1 MTREVRP
8 TGGAEGF
15 TLVEV
20 MVALTILSL
29 VMMATVT
36 GLRTL
41 ANTQSAIERMTS
53 RVDEVR
59 SVSTFLRD
67 LLASA
72 ASGAA
77 PKKFVLGP
85 GDTNGFES
93 YFASG
98 NDFLELD
105 ATVMFGER
113 FGGTY
118 LVRIAKEDDQLVLRW
133 QESNGGV
140 APKDW
145 NDKYSRV
152 MVAQLEEFV
161 VLTRENYRKD
171 WLKDGRVD
179 TDKPLLV
186 MLKVKAAGRN
196 WPDLIVR
203 VKQ

>member
-1 MTREVRP
+1 MKRIGSATVSVQ
-8 TGGAEGF
+8 GF

-29 VMMATVT
+29 VLMVTVT
-36 GLRTL
+36 GLSTL

-59 SVSTFLRD
+59 SVSMFLRD

-72 ASGAA
+72 TTGADPNALTLGGA
-77 PKKFVLGP
+77 P
-85 GDTNGFES
+85 DSQS
-93 YFASG
+93 YFISG
-98 NDFLELD
+98 TDFLELD
-105 ATVMFGER
+105 ATVLFGER
-113 FGGTY
+113 YGGTY

-133 QESNGGV
+133 QESNGGT

-152 MVAQLEEFV
+152 MVAQLDEFV
-161 VLTRENYRKD
+161 VLTREDYRKD
-171 WLKDGRVD
+171 WTENRRVD
-179 TDKPLLV
+179 TSKPLLV

>member
-1 MTREVRP
+1 MRR
-8 TGGAEGF
+8 GFGATVSDQGF

-29 VMMATVT
+29 VMMVTVT
-36 GLRTL
+36 GLSTL

-53 RVDEVR
+53 RIDEVR

-67 LLASA
+67 LLESA

-85 GDTNGFES
+85 GDINGFES

>member
-1 MTREVRP
+1 MKRIGSATVSVQ
-8 TGGAEGF
+8 GF

-29 VMMATVT
+29 VLMVTVT
-36 GLRTL
+36 GLSTL

-59 SVSTFLRD
+59 SVSMFLRD

-72 ASGAA
+72 TTGADPNALTLGGA
-77 PKKFVLGP
+77 P
-85 GDTNGFES
+85 DSQS
-93 YFASG
+93 YFTSG
-98 NDFLELD
+98 TDFLELD
-105 ATVMFGER
+105 ATVLFGER
-113 FGGTY
+113 YGGTY

-133 QESNGGV
+133 QESNGGT

-152 MVAQLEEFV
+152 MVAQLDEFV
-161 VLTRENYRKD
+161 VLTREDYRKD
-171 WLKDGRVD
+171 WTENRRVD
-179 TDKPLLV
+179 TSKPLLV